1 MDNLNE
7 VLKYRNAAI
16 FDVPEDI
23 MRDIKDRCFKAKQD
37 QAFYNDRLIGH
48 IKEQYKIEESSLE
61 FIKFLMTCCKDET
74 IQKELPSHILSEGKP
89 IYLDTMWVN
98 FQKKY
103 EFNPP
108 HTHTGVLSF
117 VIFIQI
123 PYDLKEEEKC
133 F

>member
-61 FIKFLMTCCKDET
+61 FIKFLMTL
-74 IQKELPSHILSEGKP
+74 ELGQQHG
-89 IYLDTMWVN
+89 D
-98 FQKKY
+98 
-103 EFNPP
+103 
-108 HTHTGVLSF
+108 
-117 VIFIQI
+117 
-123 PYDLKEEEKC
+123 
-133 F
+133 

>member
-16 FDVPEDI
+16 FDVPENI

-48 IKEQYKIEESSLE
+48 IKEEYKIEESSLE

-98 FQKKY
+98 KKK
-103 EFNPP
+103 
-108 HTHTGVLSF
+108 
-117 VIFIQI
+117 I
-123 PYDLKEEEKC
+123 
-133 F
+133 